1 MHGDIDRNQ
10 LKSIQYIVLSLLMCI
25 LYTNTDAQSRYVYKA
40 GDPNGISKWYMGRQI
55 AQVMSHFGVEWL
67 ERPERDFEENATLL
81 IKNLQLKSGM
91 NVADIG
97 AGSGYHSRLMA
108 GLIGKG
114 KVFAVDVEPIMLV
127 YLKQR
132 IEQENLL
139 NIVPVLGTTT
149 AVSLPNESIDLMLL
163 VDVYHEFSDPFEMT
177 RSMYNALK
185 PNGKLVLVEFR
196 MEDDAVPIKTIHKMS
211 EAQAVKE
218 MKVAGFRLEK
228 NIKNLPW
235 QHCMVFIKNNK

>member
-25 LYTNTDAQSRYVYKA
+25 LYTNADAQSRYIYKA
-40 GDPNGISKWYMGRQI
+40 GDPNGINKWYMGRQI

-185 PNGKLVLVEFR
+185 PNGNLVLVEFR

-218 MKVAGFRLEK
+218 MKAAGFRLEK

-235 QHCMVFIKNNK
+235 QHCMIFRKK

>member
-10 LKSIQYIVLSLLMCI
+10 LKSIQYIVLSLLMWI
-25 LYTNTDAQSRYVYKA
+25 LYTNADAQSRYVYKA

-218 MKVAGFRLEK
+218 MKAAGFRLEK

-235 QHCMVFIKNNK
+235 QHCMIFRKK

>member
-25 LYTNTDAQSRYVYKA
+25 LYTNADAQSRYIYKA
-40 GDPNGISKWYMGRQI
+40 GDPNGINKWYMGRQI

-97 AGSGYHSRLMA
+97 AGSGYHSRLISK
-108 GLIGKG
+108 LIGNG
-114 KVFAVDVEPIMLV
+114 KVYAVDVEPVMLV

-132 IEQENLL
+132 IEQEKLS
-139 NIVPVLGTTT
+139 NIIPVLGTSTS
-149 AVSLPNESIDLMLL
+149 VSLPNESIDMMFLA
-163 VDVYHEFSDPFEMT
+163 DVYHEFSHPYEMGQ
-177 RSMYNALK
+177 SMYNALK
-185 PNGKLVLVEFR
+185 KDGKLVLVEFR
-196 MEDDAVPIKTIHKMS
+196 EEDDAVPIKSIHKMS
-211 EAQAVKE
+211 ESQAVKE
-218 MKVAGFRLEK
+218 LKAVGFRLEK

-235 QHCMVFIKNNK
+235 QHCMIFRKK